1 MKSLDSIWDEYVDND
16 GLTPQTVKDLAW
28 HIKNDV
34 DPGGAI
40 IMATDMRLKELGSN
54 IFCQLDNEDD
64 YISEISIGC
73 LLGGLRLAEYAE
85 KGLQMAQESPYKNV
99 RASAIFSLGEV
110 LDQIKD
116 KKLKTKIARYI
127 YYILE
132 GDDLE
137 LHESFSRGAYNSVLT
152 AMEIPILERPR
163 VRDLAENID
172 LNLVAEFKKK
182 YGIK

>member
-132 GDDLE
+132 GDPTVRMMNK
-137 LHESFSRGAYNSVLT
+137 FTYVLT